1 MGRRQSKENKK
12 KKKKK
17 TLFSGRNKKRERMS
31 AEDAGSTTLSAAAQ
45 AVLKKNLKVVVV
57 GDGAVGKTS
66 LLISYTTHSFPT
78 EYVPTGLLHTALS
91 PHSTAVAPH
100 SAPWAFYS
108 RVFTDV
114 SVQQCLTTST
124 RSRSTR
130 TTTSTSTC
138 GTRRVRR
145 STKSSVR
152 SATLEP
158 MSLSFVLLFP
168 PSTHAST
175 ATSHTTGHGGT
186 MTDLLLC

>member
-1 MGRRQSKENKK
+1 MREFDGKETEQGKQ
-12 KKKKK
+12 KK

-78 EYVPTGLLHTALS
+78 EYVPTGLLHPTSL
-91 PHSTAVAPH
+91 HSSTVAPH

-114 SVQQCLTTST
+114 S
-124 RSRSTR
+124 
-130 TTTSTSTC
+130 
-138 GTRRVRR
+138 
-145 STKSSVR
+145 
-152 SATLEP
+152 A
-158 MSLSFVLLFP
+158 
-168 PSTHAST
+168 
-175 ATSHTTGHGGT
+175 
-186 MTDLLLC
+186 